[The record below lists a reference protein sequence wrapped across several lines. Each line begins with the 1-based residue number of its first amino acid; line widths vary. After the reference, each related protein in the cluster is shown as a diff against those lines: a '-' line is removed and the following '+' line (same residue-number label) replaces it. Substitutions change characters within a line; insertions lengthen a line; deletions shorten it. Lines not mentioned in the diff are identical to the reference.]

1 MSELLSS
8 ASPKNKDQ
16 LIEDIIQLGS
26 RTGQFSALRGKDT
39 DVFIERKI
47 VNAEYYE
54 ADGHGEELIEKMYR
68 AYVLLDES
76 SNEAKYNEEIT
87 QLSQDEA
94 LDPSTG
100 EASFGIS
107 KSLFRGKTF
116 VHKEFGKTWA
126 IKKENLTPGKVI
138 DYSFDVKSIRNPIE
152 EILSQNGWKL
162 SLVTLR
168 KDATYK
174 KKGWFRFR

>member
-1 MSELLSS
+1 
-8 ASPKNKDQ
+8 
-16 LIEDIIQLGS
+16 
-26 RTGQFSALRGKDT
+26 
-39 DVFIERKI
+39 
-47 VNAEYYE
+47 
-54 ADGHGEELIEKMYR
+54 MYR

-76 SNEAKYNEEIT
+76 SNEVKYNEEIT

-168 KDATYK
+168 KDTIYK
-174 KKGWFRFR
+174 KKGWFW

>member
-1 MSELLSS
+1 LSS
-8 ASPKNKDQ
+8 VSPKNKDQ

-26 RTGQFSALRGKDT
+26 RTGQFSATEGKDT
-39 DVFIERKI
+39 DVVIEHKI
-47 VNAEYYE
+47 VNAEYYK
-54 ADGHGEELIEKMYR
+54 ADGHGEEMIEKTYR
-68 AYVLLDES
+68 GYVLLDES
-76 SNEAKYNEEIT
+76 SHVAKYNEEIT
-87 QLSQDEA
+87 QSSQDEA
-94 LDPSTG
+94 LNPSTG

-126 IKKENLTPGKVI
+126 IKKENLAPGKVI
-138 DYSFDVKSIRNPIE
+138 DYFFDVKSIRNPIE

-174 KKGWFRFR
+174 KKGWFRFQ